1 MAKKNIK
8 RLLFMEDLYDF
19 YSNKYKRSTHFSAEK
34 SGHQI
39 FVQVPA
45 EFEVDKNADYKD
57 ESLLFCKVKLMH
69 SGENRNHSSV
79 TDEALKKAS
88 KTLAYKPILA
98 NFMEYEDEETG
109 ETLKDFT
116 SHDMELNDDGSVNY
130 IEKQV
135 GCFTSDK
142 PFFEVEEETGH
153 NFLYGYC
160 AIPVDYTDAA
170 SIIERKN
177 GTKISVELAVN
188 EMEYSG
194 KNKILE
200 LTDVVI
206 MGATLLGKDP
216 DTKKDIGEGM
226 LNARLDIADFN
237 AKNNSLFSDYDSTL
251 IDLQERLEKLESA
264 CFNNKNDISGKEE
277 TIEVEKEKFEEEVT
291 ETVEVTETEETTE
304 EEVTVTEN
312 ESEETVDE
320 TSEDETV
327 DEENSEETT
336 DESDEETEDE
346 ESTVKEDNACGG
358 GSGSAKKKKKNSEEP
373 VEDMVR
379 TFTVSHEDI
388 RYALYNLLDTVS
400 MDDNDWYC
408 ITSVFDDY
416 FVYESWN
423 GGKIFGQ
430 KYTKE
435 NDNVAFDGDRYELFR
450 EYITADEKAQLDDM
464 RSNYSSVVEELNTY
478 KSAEVFADKMTVFD
492 DEAYSEYLDTDE
504 FKALMSEDSVN
515 KYSKEELSEKADAT
529 LGKLVKKNKTFSF
542 AGETPQKKH
551 VSRVAF
557 NAEKETEDTY
567 KPYGDLFD

>member
-277 TIEVEKEKFEEEVT
+277 TIEVENEKFEEEVT

-304 EEVTVTEN
+304 EEVTVTEK

-320 TSEDETV
+320 TSEETTENA
-327 DEENSEETT
+327 EEDPVKNTQDETT
-336 DESDEETEDE
+336 DTGVTENEFVNPEKYSVTMSDG
-346 ESTVKEDNACGG
+346 SVKEFSLSLDEITM
-358 GSGSAKKKKKNSEEP
+358 S
-373 VEDMVR
+373 
-379 TFTVSHEDI
+379 
-388 RYALYNLLDTVS
+388 LYNLVNQ
-400 MDDNDWYC
+400 MYGEADNAYYGV
-408 ITSVFDDY
+408 T
-416 FVYESWN
+416 VYEDNTLIMSDYWN
-423 GGKIFGQ
+423 G
-430 KYTKE
+430 KYYRQSF
-435 NDNVAFDGDRYELFR
+435 NRDGDNFSLVGDRVAVHSVWV
-450 EYITADEKAQLDDM
+450 TDEEDASLNEM
-464 RSNYSSVVEELNTY
+464 RSNYSSVVDELNTY

>member
-1 MAKKNIK
+1 MAKKNTK

-45 EFEVDKNADYKD
+45 EFEVDKNADYKN

-88 KTLAYKPILA
+88 KTLAYKPVLA

-130 IEKQV
+130 VEKQV

-194 KNKILE
+194 KNKVLE

-320 TSEDETV
+320 TSEETTENA
-327 DEENSEETT
+327 EEDPVENTQDETT
-336 DESDEETEDE
+336 DTGVTENESVNPEKYSVTMSDG
-346 ESTVKEDNACGG
+346 SVKEFSLSLDEITM
-358 GSGSAKKKKKNSEEP
+358 S
-373 VEDMVR
+373 
-379 TFTVSHEDI
+379 
-388 RYALYNLLDTVS
+388 LYNLVNQ
-400 MDDNDWYC
+400 MYGEADNAYYGV
-408 ITSVFDDY
+408 T
-416 FVYESWN
+416 VYEDNTLIMSDYWN
-423 GGKIFGQ
+423 G
-430 KYTKE
+430 KYYRQSF
-435 NDNVAFDGDRYELFR
+435 NRDGDNFSLVGDRVAVHSVWV
-450 EYITADEKAQLDDM
+450 TDEEDASLNEM

>member
-1 MAKKNIK
+1 MAKKNTK

-19 YSNKYKRSTHFSAEK
+19 YSNRYKRSTHFSAEK

-88 KTLAYKPILA
+88 KTLAYKPVLA
-98 NFMEYEDEETG
+98 NFMEYEDEATG

-312 ESEETVDE
+312 ESEETVNE
-320 TSEDETV
+320 T
-327 DEENSEETT
+327 SEETT
-336 DESDEETEDE
+336 ENAEEDPVENTQDETTDTGVTENEPVNPEKYSVTMSDG
-346 ESTVKEDNACGG
+346 SVKEFSLSLDEITM
-358 GSGSAKKKKKNSEEP
+358 S
-373 VEDMVR
+373 
-379 TFTVSHEDI
+379 
-388 RYALYNLLDTVS
+388 LYNLVNQMYGET
-400 MDDNDWYC
+400 DNAYYGV
-408 ITSVFDDY
+408 T
-416 FVYESWN
+416 VYEDNTLIMSDYWN
-423 GGKIFGQ
+423 G
-430 KYTKE
+430 KYYRQSF
-435 NDNVAFDGDRYELFR
+435 NRDGDNFSLVGDRVAVHSVWV
-450 EYITADEKAQLDDM
+450 TDEEDASLNEM

-478 KSAEVFADKMTVFD
+478 KSAEVFADKMTVFN

-557 NAEKETEDTY
+557 NTEKETEDTY

>member
-1 MAKKNIK
+1 MAKKNTK

-45 EFEVDKNADYKD
+45 EFEVDKSADYKD

-88 KTLAYKPILA
+88 KTLAYKPVLA

-194 KNKILE
+194 KNKVLE

-304 EEVTVTEN
+304 EEVAVTEN

-320 TSEDETV
+320 TSEETTENA
-327 DEENSEETT
+327 EEESVENTQDETT
-336 DESDEETEDE
+336 DTDVTENESVNPEKYSVTMSDG
-346 ESTVKEDNACGG
+346 SVKEFSLSLDEI
-358 GSGSAKKKKKNSEEP
+358 S
-373 VEDMVR
+373 M
-379 TFTVSHEDI
+379 
-388 RYALYNLLDTVS
+388 ALYNLVNQ
-400 MDDNDWYC
+400 MYGEADNAYYGV
-408 ITSVFDDY
+408 I
-416 FVYESWN
+416 VYEDNTLIMSDYWN
-423 GGKIFGQ
+423 G
-430 KYTKE
+430 KYYRQS
-435 NDNVAFDGDRYELFR
+435 FSRDGDNFSLVGDRVAVHSVWV
-450 EYITADEKAQLDDM
+450 TDEEDASLNDI

-529 LGKLVKKNKTFSF
+529 LGKIVKKNKTFSF
-542 AGETPQKKH
+542 AGETSQKKH
-551 VSRVAF
+551 VNRVAF

>member
-1 MAKKNIK
+1 MSNHNK
-8 RLLFMEDLYDF
+8 RLLFLEDLYDF
-19 YSNKYKRSTHFSAEK
+19 YSNRYKRSTHFSAEK

-88 KTLAYKPILA
+88 KTLAYKPVLA

-194 KNKILE
+194 KNKVLE

-320 TSEDETV
+320 TSEETTENAEENPVENTQDET
-327 DEENSEETT
+327 ETT
-336 DESDEETEDE
+336 DTNATENESVNPEKYSVTMSDG
-346 ESTVKEDNACGG
+346 SVKEFSLSLDEITM
-358 GSGSAKKKKKNSEEP
+358 S
-373 VEDMVR
+373 
-379 TFTVSHEDI
+379 
-388 RYALYNLLDTVS
+388 LYNLVNQ
-400 MDDNDWYC
+400 MYGEADNAYYGV
-408 ITSVFDDY
+408 T
-416 FVYESWN
+416 VYEDNTLIMSDYWN
-423 GGKIFGQ
+423 G
-430 KYTKE
+430 KYYRQSF
-435 NDNVAFDGDRYELFR
+435 NRDGDNFSLVGDRVAVHSVWV
-450 EYITADEKAQLDDM
+450 TDEEDASLNDM

-478 KSAEVFADKMTVFD
+478 KSAEVFADKMTVFN

>member
-1 MAKKNIK
+1 MAKKNTK

-88 KTLAYKPILA
+88 KTLAYKPVLA

-130 IEKQV
+130 VEKQV

-194 KNKILE
+194 KNKVLE

-320 TSEDETV
+320 TSEETTENAEEDPVENTQDET
-327 DEENSEETT
+327 ETT
-336 DESDEETEDE
+336 DTNATDNESVNPEKYSVTMSDG
-346 ESTVKEDNACGG
+346 SVKEFSLSLDEITM
-358 GSGSAKKKKKNSEEP
+358 S
-373 VEDMVR
+373 
-379 TFTVSHEDI
+379 
-388 RYALYNLLDTVS
+388 LYNLVNQ
-400 MDDNDWYC
+400 MYGEADNAYYGV
-408 ITSVFDDY
+408 T
-416 FVYESWN
+416 VYEDNTLIMSDYWN
-423 GGKIFGQ
+423 G
-430 KYTKE
+430 KYYRQSF
-435 NDNVAFDGDRYELFR
+435 NRDGDNFSLVGDRVAVHSVWV
-450 EYITADEKAQLDDM
+450 TDEEDASLNEM

>member
-1 MAKKNIK
+1 MAKKNTK

-88 KTLAYKPILA
+88 KTLAYKPVLA

-160 AIPVDYTDAA
+160 AIPIDYTDAA

-194 KNKILE
+194 KNKVLE

-251 IDLQERLEKLESA
+251 IDLQERLEKLEST
-264 CFNNKNDISGKEE
+264 CFNNKNDIRGKEE
-277 TIEVEKEKFEEEVT
+277 TIEVEKENFEEEVT

-304 EEVTVTEN
+304 EEVTAIEN
-312 ESEETVDE
+312 EFEETVDE
-320 TSEDETV
+320 TSEEATENA
-327 DEENSEETT
+327 EEDPVENTQDETT
-336 DESDEETEDE
+336 DTGVTENESVNPEKYSVTMSDG
-346 ESTVKEDNACGG
+346 SVKEFSLSLDEITM
-358 GSGSAKKKKKNSEEP
+358 S
-373 VEDMVR
+373 
-379 TFTVSHEDI
+379 
-388 RYALYNLLDTVS
+388 LYNLVNQ
-400 MDDNDWYC
+400 MYGEADNAYYGV
-408 ITSVFDDY
+408 T
-416 FVYESWN
+416 VYEDNTLIMSDYWN
-423 GGKIFGQ
+423 G
-430 KYTKE
+430 KYYRQSF
-435 NDNVAFDGDRYELFR
+435 NRDGDNFSLVGDRVAVHSVWV
-450 EYITADEKAQLDDM
+450 TDEEDASLNEM

>member
-1 MAKKNIK
+1 MAKKNTK

-88 KTLAYKPILA
+88 KTLAYKPVLA

-160 AIPVDYTDAA
+160 AIPIDYTDAA

-177 GTKISVELAVN
+177 GTKISVELAIN

-320 TSEDETV
+320 TSEETTENA
-327 DEENSEETT
+327 EEDPVENTQDETT
-336 DESDEETEDE
+336 DTGVTENESVNPEKYSVTMSDG
-346 ESTVKEDNACGG
+346 SVKEFSLSLDEITM
-358 GSGSAKKKKKNSEEP
+358 S
-373 VEDMVR
+373 
-379 TFTVSHEDI
+379 
-388 RYALYNLLDTVS
+388 LYNLVNQ
-400 MDDNDWYC
+400 MYGEADNAYYGV
-408 ITSVFDDY
+408 T
-416 FVYESWN
+416 VYEDNTLIMSDYWN
-423 GGKIFGQ
+423 G
-430 KYTKE
+430 KYYRQSF
-435 NDNVAFDGDRYELFR
+435 NRDGDNFSLVGDRVSVHSVWV
-450 EYITADEKAQLDDM
+450 TDEEDASLNEM

-515 KYSKEELSEKADAT
+515 KYFKEELSEKADAT

>member
-1 MAKKNIK
+1 MAKKNTK

-88 KTLAYKPILA
+88 KTLAYKPVLA

-277 TIEVEKEKFEEEVT
+277 TIEVEKGKFEEEVT

-320 TSEDETV
+320 TSEETTENA
-327 DEENSEETT
+327 EEDPVENTHDETT
-336 DESDEETEDE
+336 DIGVTENESVNPEKYSVTMSDG
-346 ESTVKEDNACGG
+346 SVKEFSLSLDEITM
-358 GSGSAKKKKKNSEEP
+358 S
-373 VEDMVR
+373 
-379 TFTVSHEDI
+379 
-388 RYALYNLLDTVS
+388 LYNLVNQ
-400 MDDNDWYC
+400 MYGEADNAYYGV
-408 ITSVFDDY
+408 T
-416 FVYESWN
+416 VYEDNTLIMSDYWN
-423 GGKIFGQ
+423 G
-430 KYTKE
+430 KYYRQSF
-435 NDNVAFDGDRYELFR
+435 NRDGDNFSLVGDRVAVHSVWV
-450 EYITADEKAQLDDM
+450 TDEEDASLNDM

-529 LGKLVKKNKTFSF
+529 LGKLVKKNKAFSF

>member
-1 MAKKNIK
+1 MAKKNTK

-88 KTLAYKPILA
+88 KTLAYKPVLA

-304 EEVTVTEN
+304 EEVAVTEN
-312 ESEETVDE
+312 ESDETVDE
-320 TSEDETV
+320 TSEETTENA
-327 DEENSEETT
+327 EEDPVENTQDETT
-336 DESDEETEDE
+336 DTSVTENESVNPEKYSVTMSDG
-346 ESTVKEDNACGG
+346 SVKEFSLSLDEITM
-358 GSGSAKKKKKNSEEP
+358 S
-373 VEDMVR
+373 
-379 TFTVSHEDI
+379 
-388 RYALYNLLDTVS
+388 LYNLVNQ
-400 MDDNDWYC
+400 MYGEADNAYYGV
-408 ITSVFDDY
+408 T
-416 FVYESWN
+416 VYEDNTLIMSDYWN
-423 GGKIFGQ
+423 G
-430 KYTKE
+430 KYYRQSF
-435 NDNVAFDGDRYELFR
+435 NRDGDNFSLVGDRVAVHSVWV
-450 EYITADEKAQLDDM
+450 TDEEDASLNEM

>member
-1 MAKKNIK
+1 MAKKNTK

-88 KTLAYKPILA
+88 KTLAYKPVLA
-98 NFMEYEDEETG
+98 NFMEYEDETTG

-320 TSEDETV
+320 TSEETTENA
-327 DEENSEETT
+327 EEDPVENTQDETT
-336 DESDEETEDE
+336 DTGVTENESVNPEKYSVTMSDG
-346 ESTVKEDNACGG
+346 SVKEFSLSLDEITM
-358 GSGSAKKKKKNSEEP
+358 S
-373 VEDMVR
+373 
-379 TFTVSHEDI
+379 
-388 RYALYNLLDTVS
+388 LYNLVNQ
-400 MDDNDWYC
+400 MYGEADNAYYGV
-408 ITSVFDDY
+408 T
-416 FVYESWN
+416 VYEDNTLIMSDYWN
-423 GGKIFGQ
+423 G
-430 KYTKE
+430 KYYRQSF
-435 NDNVAFDGDRYELFR
+435 NRDGDNFSLVGDRVAVHSVWV
-450 EYITADEKAQLDDM
+450 TDEEDASLNEM

-492 DEAYSEYLDTDE
+492 DKAYSEYLDTDE

>member
-277 TIEVEKEKFEEEVT
+277 TIEVENEKFEEEVT

-304 EEVTVTEN
+304 EEVTVTEK

-320 TSEDETV
+320 TSEETTENA
-327 DEENSEETT
+327 EEDPVENTQDETT
-336 DESDEETEDE
+336 DTGVTENEFVNPEKYSVTMSDG
-346 ESTVKEDNACGG
+346 SVKEFSLSLDEITM
-358 GSGSAKKKKKNSEEP
+358 S
-373 VEDMVR
+373 
-379 TFTVSHEDI
+379 
-388 RYALYNLLDTVS
+388 LYNLVNQ
-400 MDDNDWYC
+400 MYGEADNAYYGV
-408 ITSVFDDY
+408 T
-416 FVYESWN
+416 VYEDNTLIMSDYWN
-423 GGKIFGQ
+423 G
-430 KYTKE
+430 KYYRQSF
-435 NDNVAFDGDRYELFR
+435 NRDGDNFSLVGDRVAVHSVWV
-450 EYITADEKAQLDDM
+450 TDEEDASLNEM
-464 RSNYSSVVEELNTY
+464 RSNYSSVVDELNTY

>member
-1 MAKKNIK
+1 MAKKNTK

-88 KTLAYKPILA
+88 KTLAYKPVLA

-109 ETLKDFT
+109 ATLKDFT

-251 IDLQERLEKLESA
+251 IDLQERLEKLGSA

-291 ETVEVTETEETTE
+291 EAVEVTETEETTE
-304 EEVTVTEN
+304 EEVAVTEN

-320 TSEDETV
+320 TSEETTENA
-327 DEENSEETT
+327 EEDPVENTQDETT
-336 DESDEETEDE
+336 DTSVTENKSVNPEKYSVTMSDG
-346 ESTVKEDNACGG
+346 SVKEFSLSLDEITM
-358 GSGSAKKKKKNSEEP
+358 S
-373 VEDMVR
+373 
-379 TFTVSHEDI
+379 
-388 RYALYNLLDTVS
+388 LYNLVNQIYGEA
-400 MDDNDWYC
+400 DNAYYGV
-408 ITSVFDDY
+408 T
-416 FVYESWN
+416 VYEDNTLIMSDYWN
-423 GGKIFGQ
+423 G
-430 KYTKE
+430 KYYRQSF
-435 NDNVAFDGDRYELFR
+435 NRDGDNFSLVGDRVAVHSVWV
-450 EYITADEKAQLDDM
+450 TDEEDASLNEM

>member
-1 MAKKNIK
+1 MAKKNTK

-39 FVQVPA
+39 FVQVPT
-45 EFEVDKNADYKD
+45 EFEVDKNSGYKD
-57 ESLLFCKVKLMH
+57 DSLLFCKVKLMH

-88 KTLAYKPILA
+88 KTLAYKPVLA

-116 SHDMELNDDGSVNY
+116 SHDMEITEDGVNY

-188 EMEYSG
+188 EMSYNSKERV
-194 KNKILE
+194 LE

-264 CFNNKNDISGKEE
+264 CFNNKNNDKGKEE
-277 TIEVEKEKFEEEVT
+277 TIEVDNEKFEEEVT
-291 ETVEVTETEETTE
+291 KTVEVTETEETTE

-320 TSEDETV
+320 TSEETTENTEEDPVENTQDETTDTGV
-327 DEENSEETT
+327 TENEYVNPEKYSVTMSDGSVKEFSLSLDEITMSLYNLVNQMYGEADNAYYGVTVYEDNTLIMSDYWNGKYYRQSFNRDGDNFSLVGDRVAVHSVWVTDEENASLN
-336 DESDEETEDE
+336 
-346 ESTVKEDNACGG
+346 K
-358 GSGSAKKKKKNSEEP
+358 
-373 VEDMVR
+373 
-379 TFTVSHEDI
+379 
-388 RYALYNLLDTVS
+388 
-400 MDDNDWYC
+400 
-408 ITSVFDDY
+408 
-416 FVYESWN
+416 
-423 GGKIFGQ
+423 
-430 KYTKE
+430 
-435 NDNVAFDGDRYELFR
+435 
-450 EYITADEKAQLDDM
+450 M

>member
-1 MAKKNIK
+1 MAKKNTK

-19 YSNKYKRSTHFSAEK
+19 YSNRYKRSTHFSAEK

-88 KTLAYKPILA
+88 KTLAYKPVLA
-98 NFMEYEDEETG
+98 NFMEYEDEATG

-312 ESEETVDE
+312 ESEGTVDE
-320 TSEDETV
+320 TSEETTENA
-327 DEENSEETT
+327 EEDPVENTQDETT
-336 DESDEETEDE
+336 DTGVTENESVNPEKYSVTMSDG
-346 ESTVKEDNACGG
+346 SVKEFSLSLDEITM
-358 GSGSAKKKKKNSEEP
+358 S
-373 VEDMVR
+373 
-379 TFTVSHEDI
+379 
-388 RYALYNLLDTVS
+388 LYNLVNQ
-400 MDDNDWYC
+400 MYGEADNAYYGV
-408 ITSVFDDY
+408 T
-416 FVYESWN
+416 VYEDNTLIMSDYWN
-423 GGKIFGQ
+423 G
-430 KYTKE
+430 KYYRQSF
-435 NDNVAFDGDRYELFR
+435 NRDGDNFSLVGDRVAVHSVWV
-450 EYITADEKAQLDDM
+450 TDEEDASLNEM

>member
-1 MAKKNIK
+1 MAKKNTK

-88 KTLAYKPILA
+88 KTLAYKPVLA

-226 LNARLDIADFN
+226 LNARLDITDFN

-320 TSEDETV
+320 TSEETTENA
-327 DEENSEETT
+327 EEAPVENTQDETT
-336 DESDEETEDE
+336 DTGVTENESVNPEKYSVTMSDG
-346 ESTVKEDNACGG
+346 SVKEFSLSLDEITM
-358 GSGSAKKKKKNSEEP
+358 S
-373 VEDMVR
+373 
-379 TFTVSHEDI
+379 
-388 RYALYNLLDTVS
+388 LYNLVNQ
-400 MDDNDWYC
+400 MYGEADNAYYGV
-408 ITSVFDDY
+408 T
-416 FVYESWN
+416 VYEDNTLIMSDYWN
-423 GGKIFGQ
+423 G
-430 KYTKE
+430 KYYRQSF
-435 NDNVAFDGDRYELFR
+435 NRDGDNFSLVGDRVAVHSVWV
-450 EYITADEKAQLDDM
+450 TDEEDASLNDM

>member
-1 MAKKNIK
+1 MAKKNTK

-19 YSNKYKRSTHFSAEK
+19 YSNRYKRSTHFSAEK

-79 TDEALKKAS
+79 TDDALKKAS
-88 KTLAYKPILA
+88 KTLAYKPVLA
-98 NFMEYEDEETG
+98 NFMEYEDEATG

-320 TSEDETV
+320 TSE
-327 DEENSEETT
+327 ETT
-336 DESDEETEDE
+336 ENAEEDPVENTQDGTTDTGVTENESVNPEKYSVTMSDG
-346 ESTVKEDNACGG
+346 SVKEFSLSLDEITM
-358 GSGSAKKKKKNSEEP
+358 S
-373 VEDMVR
+373 
-379 TFTVSHEDI
+379 
-388 RYALYNLLDTVS
+388 LYNLVNQ
-400 MDDNDWYC
+400 MYGEADNAYYGV
-408 ITSVFDDY
+408 T
-416 FVYESWN
+416 VYEDNTLIMSDYWN
-423 GGKIFGQ
+423 G
-430 KYTKE
+430 KYYRQSF
-435 NDNVAFDGDRYELFR
+435 NRDGDNFSLVGDRVAVHSVWV
-450 EYITADEKAQLDDM
+450 TDEEDASLNEM

-542 AGETPQKKH
+542 AGETSQKKH
-551 VSRVAF
+551 VGRVAF

>member
-1 MAKKNIK
+1 MPNHNK
-8 RLLFMEDLYDF
+8 RLLFLEDLYDF
-19 YSNKYKRSTHFSAEK
+19 YSNRYKRSTHFSAEK

-88 KTLAYKPILA
+88 KTLAYKPVLA
-98 NFMEYEDEETG
+98 NFMEYEDETTG

-320 TSEDETV
+320 TSEETTENA
-327 DEENSEETT
+327 EEDPVENTQDETT
-336 DESDEETEDE
+336 DTGVTENESVNPEKYSVTMSDG
-346 ESTVKEDNACGG
+346 SVKEFSLSLDEITM
-358 GSGSAKKKKKNSEEP
+358 S
-373 VEDMVR
+373 
-379 TFTVSHEDI
+379 
-388 RYALYNLLDTVS
+388 LYNLVNQ
-400 MDDNDWYC
+400 MYGEADNAYYGV
-408 ITSVFDDY
+408 T
-416 FVYESWN
+416 VYEDNTLIMSDYWN
-423 GGKIFGQ
+423 G
-430 KYTKE
+430 KYYRQSF
-435 NDNVAFDGDRYELFR
+435 NRDGDNFSLVGDRVAVHSVWV
-450 EYITADEKAQLDDM
+450 TDEEDASLNEM

-492 DEAYSEYLDTDE
+492 DKAYSEYLDTDE

>member
-1 MAKKNIK
+1 MAKKNTK

-88 KTLAYKPILA
+88 KTLAYKPVLA

-264 CFNNKNDISGKEE
+264 CFNNKNDISRKEE

-320 TSEDETV
+320 TSEETTENA
-327 DEENSEETT
+327 EEDPVENTQDETT
-336 DESDEETEDE
+336 DTGVTENESINPEKYSVTMSDG
-346 ESTVKEDNACGG
+346 SVKEFSLSLDEITM
-358 GSGSAKKKKKNSEEP
+358 S
-373 VEDMVR
+373 
-379 TFTVSHEDI
+379 
-388 RYALYNLLDTVS
+388 LYNLVNQ
-400 MDDNDWYC
+400 MYGEADNAYYGV
-408 ITSVFDDY
+408 T
-416 FVYESWN
+416 VYEDNTLIMSDYWN
-423 GGKIFGQ
+423 G
-430 KYTKE
+430 KYYRQSF
-435 NDNVAFDGDRYELFR
+435 NRDGDNFSLVGDRVAVHSVWV
-450 EYITADEKAQLDDM
+450 TDEEDASLNDM

>member
-1 MAKKNIK
+1 MAKKNTK

-19 YSNKYKRSTHFSAEK
+19 YSNRYKRSTHFSAEK

-88 KTLAYKPILA
+88 KTMAYKPVLA

-142 PFFEVEEETGH
+142 PFFEVEKETGH

-251 IDLQERLEKLESA
+251 IDLQERLEKLESV

-312 ESEETVDE
+312 ESEKTVDK
-320 TSEDETV
+320 T
-327 DEENSEETT
+327 SEETT
-336 DESDEETEDE
+336 ENAEEDLVENTQDETTDTGVTENESVNPEKYSVTMSDG
-346 ESTVKEDNACGG
+346 SVKEFSLSLDEITM
-358 GSGSAKKKKKNSEEP
+358 S
-373 VEDMVR
+373 
-379 TFTVSHEDI
+379 
-388 RYALYNLLDTVS
+388 LYNLVNQ
-400 MDDNDWYC
+400 MYGEADNAYYGV
-408 ITSVFDDY
+408 T
-416 FVYESWN
+416 VYEDNTLIMSDYWN
-423 GGKIFGQ
+423 G
-430 KYTKE
+430 KYYRQSF
-435 NDNVAFDGDRYELFR
+435 NRDGDNFSLVGDRVAVHSVWV
-450 EYITADEKAQLDDM
+450 TDEEDASLNDM

>member
-1 MAKKNIK
+1 MAKKNTK

-88 KTLAYKPILA
+88 KTLAYKPVLA

-277 TIEVEKEKFEEEVT
+277 TIEVEKGKFEEEVT

-304 EEVTVTEN
+304 EEVTVTDN

-320 TSEDETV
+320 TSEDTIENA
-327 DEENSEETT
+327 EEDPVENTHDETT
-336 DESDEETEDE
+336 DIGVTENESVNPEKYSVTMSDG
-346 ESTVKEDNACGG
+346 SVKEFSLSLDEITM
-358 GSGSAKKKKKNSEEP
+358 S
-373 VEDMVR
+373 
-379 TFTVSHEDI
+379 
-388 RYALYNLLDTVS
+388 LYNLVNQ
-400 MDDNDWYC
+400 MYGEADNAYYGV
-408 ITSVFDDY
+408 T
-416 FVYESWN
+416 VYEDNTLIMSDYWN
-423 GGKIFGQ
+423 G
-430 KYTKE
+430 KYYRQSF
-435 NDNVAFDGDRYELFR
+435 NRDGDNFSLVGDRVAVHSVWV
-450 EYITADEKAQLDDM
+450 TDEEDASLNDM

-478 KSAEVFADKMTVFD
+478 KFAEVFADKMTVFD

>member
-1 MAKKNIK
+1 MAKKNTK

-88 KTLAYKPILA
+88 KTLAYKPVLA

-142 PFFEVEEETGH
+142 PFFDVEEETGH

-188 EMEYSG
+188 EMSYNSKEHV
-194 KNKILE
+194 LE

-320 TSEDETV
+320 TSEETTENAEENPVENTQDET
-327 DEENSEETT
+327 ETT
-336 DESDEETEDE
+336 DTNATENESVNPEKYSVTMSDG
-346 ESTVKEDNACGG
+346 SVKEFSLSLDEITM
-358 GSGSAKKKKKNSEEP
+358 S
-373 VEDMVR
+373 
-379 TFTVSHEDI
+379 
-388 RYALYNLLDTVS
+388 LYNLVNQ
-400 MDDNDWYC
+400 MYGEADNAYYGV
-408 ITSVFDDY
+408 T
-416 FVYESWN
+416 VYEDNTLIMSDYWN
-423 GGKIFGQ
+423 G
-430 KYTKE
+430 KYYRQSF
-435 NDNVAFDGDRYELFR
+435 NRDGDNFSLVGDRVAVHSVWV
-450 EYITADEKAQLDDM
+450 TDEEDASLNDM

>member
-277 TIEVEKEKFEEEVT
+277 TIEVENEKFEEEVT

-304 EEVTVTEN
+304 EEVTVTEK

-320 TSEDETV
+320 TSEETTENA
-327 DEENSEETT
+327 EEDPVENTQDETT
-336 DESDEETEDE
+336 DTGVTENEFVNPEKYSVTMSDG
-346 ESTVKEDNACGG
+346 SVKEFSLSLDEITM
-358 GSGSAKKKKKNSEEP
+358 S
-373 VEDMVR
+373 
-379 TFTVSHEDI
+379 
-388 RYALYNLLDTVS
+388 LYNLVNQ
-400 MDDNDWYC
+400 MYGEADNAYYGV
-408 ITSVFDDY
+408 T
-416 FVYESWN
+416 VYEDNTLIMSDYWN
-423 GGKIFGQ
+423 G
-430 KYTKE
+430 KYYRQSF
-435 NDNVAFDGDRYELFR
+435 NRDGDNFSLVGDRVAVHSVWV
-450 EYITADEKAQLDDM
+450 TDEEDASLNEM
-464 RSNYSSVVEELNTY
+464 RSNYSSVVDELNTY

-551 VSRVAF
+551 VSRVSF

>member
-1 MAKKNIK
+1 MAKKNTK

-88 KTLAYKPILA
+88 KTLAYKPVLA

-264 CFNNKNDISGKEE
+264 CFNNKNDISRKEE

-320 TSEDETV
+320 TSEETTENA
-327 DEENSEETT
+327 EEDPVENTQDETT
-336 DESDEETEDE
+336 DTGVTENESINPEKYSVTMSDGSVKKFSLSLDEITM
-346 ESTVKEDNACGG
+346 S
-358 GSGSAKKKKKNSEEP
+358 
-373 VEDMVR
+373 
-379 TFTVSHEDI
+379 
-388 RYALYNLLDTVS
+388 LYNLVNQ
-400 MDDNDWYC
+400 MYGEADNAYYGV
-408 ITSVFDDY
+408 T
-416 FVYESWN
+416 VYEDNTLIMSDYWN
-423 GGKIFGQ
+423 G
-430 KYTKE
+430 KYYRQSF
-435 NDNVAFDGDRYELFR
+435 NRDGDNFSLVGDRVAVHSVWV
-450 EYITADEKAQLDDM
+450 TDEEDASLNDM

>member
-1 MAKKNIK
+1 MAKKNTK

-88 KTLAYKPILA
+88 KTLAYKPVLA

-160 AIPVDYTDAA
+160 VIPVDYTDAA

-237 AKNNSLFSDYDSTL
+237 AKNNSLFLDYDSTL

-320 TSEDETV
+320 TSE
-327 DEENSEETT
+327 ETT
-336 DESDEETEDE
+336 ENAEEDLVENTQDESTDTGVTEN
-346 ESTVKEDNACGG
+346 ESVNPEKYSVTMSDGSVKEFSLSLDEITM
-358 GSGSAKKKKKNSEEP
+358 S
-373 VEDMVR
+373 
-379 TFTVSHEDI
+379 
-388 RYALYNLLDTVS
+388 LYNLVNQ
-400 MDDNDWYC
+400 MYGEADNAYYGV
-408 ITSVFDDY
+408 T
-416 FVYESWN
+416 VYEDNTLIMSDYWN
-423 GGKIFGQ
+423 G
-430 KYTKE
+430 KYYRQSF
-435 NDNVAFDGDRYELFR
+435 NRDGDNFSLVGDRVAVHSVWV
-450 EYITADEKAQLDDM
+450 TDEEDASLNEM

>member
-1 MAKKNIK
+1 MPNHNK
-8 RLLFMEDLYDF
+8 RLLFLEDLYDF
-19 YSNKYKRSTHFSAEK
+19 YSNRYKRSTHFSAEK

-88 KTLAYKPILA
+88 KTLAYKPVLA
-98 NFMEYEDEETG
+98 NFMEYEDETTG

-320 TSEDETV
+320 TSEETTENA
-327 DEENSEETT
+327 EEDPVENTQDETT
-336 DESDEETEDE
+336 DTGVTENESVNPEKYSVTMSDG
-346 ESTVKEDNACGG
+346 SVKEFSLSLDEITM
-358 GSGSAKKKKKNSEEP
+358 S
-373 VEDMVR
+373 
-379 TFTVSHEDI
+379 
-388 RYALYNLLDTVS
+388 LYNLVNQ
-400 MDDNDWYC
+400 MYGEADNAYYGV
-408 ITSVFDDY
+408 T
-416 FVYESWN
+416 VYEDNTLIMSDYWN
-423 GGKIFGQ
+423 G
-430 KYTKE
+430 KYYRQSF
-435 NDNVAFDGDRYELFR
+435 NRDGDNFSLVGDRVAVHSVWV
-450 EYITADEKAQLDDM
+450 TDEEDASLNEM
-464 RSNYSSVVEELNTY
+464 RSNYSSVIEELNTY

>member
-1 MAKKNIK
+1 MPNHNK
-8 RLLFMEDLYDF
+8 RLLFLEDLYDF
-19 YSNKYKRSTHFSAEK
+19 YSNRYKRSTHFSAEK

-88 KTLAYKPILA
+88 KTLAYKPVLA
-98 NFMEYEDEETG
+98 NFMEYEDETTG

-320 TSEDETV
+320 TSEETTENA
-327 DEENSEETT
+327 EEDPVENTQDETT
-336 DESDEETEDE
+336 DTGVTENESVNPEKYSVTMSDG
-346 ESTVKEDNACGG
+346 SVKEFSLSLDEITM
-358 GSGSAKKKKKNSEEP
+358 S
-373 VEDMVR
+373 
-379 TFTVSHEDI
+379 
-388 RYALYNLLDTVS
+388 LYNLVNQ
-400 MDDNDWYC
+400 MYGEADNAYYGV
-408 ITSVFDDY
+408 T
-416 FVYESWN
+416 VYEDNTLIMSDYWN
-423 GGKIFGQ
+423 G
-430 KYTKE
+430 KYYRQSF
-435 NDNVAFDGDRYELFR
+435 NRDGDNFSLVGDRVAVHSVWV
-450 EYITADEKAQLDDM
+450 TDEEDASLNEM
-464 RSNYSSVVEELNTY
+464 RFNYSSVVEELNTY

>member
-1 MAKKNIK
+1 MSNHNK
-8 RLLFMEDLYDF
+8 RLLFLEDLYDF
-19 YSNKYKRSTHFSAEK
+19 YSNRYKRSTHFSAEK

-88 KTLAYKPILA
+88 KTLAYKPVLA
-98 NFMEYEDEETG
+98 NFMEYEDEATG

-251 IDLQERLEKLESA
+251 IDLQERLEKLEST
-264 CFNNKNDISGKEE
+264 CFNNKNDIRGKEE

-304 EEVTVTEN
+304 EEVTATEN

-320 TSEDETV
+320 TSEEATENVEEDTVENTQNET
-327 DEENSEETT
+327 ETT
-336 DESDEETEDE
+336 DTNATENESVNPEKYSVTMSDG
-346 ESTVKEDNACGG
+346 SVKEFSLSLDEITM
-358 GSGSAKKKKKNSEEP
+358 S
-373 VEDMVR
+373 
-379 TFTVSHEDI
+379 
-388 RYALYNLLDTVS
+388 LYNLVNQ
-400 MDDNDWYC
+400 MYGEADNAYYGV
-408 ITSVFDDY
+408 T
-416 FVYESWN
+416 VYEDNTLIMSDYWN
-423 GGKIFGQ
+423 G
-430 KYTKE
+430 KYYRQSF
-435 NDNVAFDGDRYELFR
+435 NRDGDNFSLVGDRVAVHSVWV
-450 EYITADEKAQLDDM
+450 TDEEDVSLNEM

-542 AGETPQKKH
+542 AGEIPQKKH

>member
-1 MAKKNIK
+1 MAKKNTK

-88 KTLAYKPILA
+88 KTLAYKPVLA

-194 KNKILE
+194 KNKVLE

-312 ESEETVDE
+312 KSEETVDE
-320 TSEDETV
+320 TSEGTTENA
-327 DEENSEETT
+327 EEDPVENTQDETT
-336 DESDEETEDE
+336 DTDVTENESVNPEKYSVTMSDG
-346 ESTVKEDNACGG
+346 SVKEFSLSLDEITM
-358 GSGSAKKKKKNSEEP
+358 S
-373 VEDMVR
+373 
-379 TFTVSHEDI
+379 
-388 RYALYNLLDTVS
+388 LYNLVNQ
-400 MDDNDWYC
+400 MYGEADNAYYNV
-408 ITSVFDDY
+408 T
-416 FVYESWN
+416 VYEDNTLIMSDYWN
-423 GGKIFGQ
+423 G
-430 KYTKE
+430 KYYRQS
-435 NDNVAFDGDRYELFR
+435 FSRDGDDFSLVGDRVAVHSVWV
-450 EYITADEKAQLDDM
+450 TDEEDASLNEM
-464 RSNYSSVVEELNTY
+464 RSNYSSVVSELNSY
-478 KSAEVFADKMTVFD
+478 KEKEL
-492 DEAYSEYLDTDE
+492 DEKKENL
-504 FKALMSEDSVN
+504 FNSEDYN
-515 KYSKEELSEKADAT
+515 GIKNTEDFAELKKHSKEYSLDELSEKLD
-529 LGKLVKKNKTFSF
+529 KIISKSVKNGTFSF
-542 AGETPQKKH
+542 SNNEHEKKLTHVNFAQKL
-551 VSRVAF
+551 VD
-557 NAEKETEDTY
+557 EKPKKNSFLD
-567 KPYGDLFD
+567 GLLNC

>member
-304 EEVTVTEN
+304 EEVTVTEK

-320 TSEDETV
+320 TSEETTENA
-327 DEENSEETT
+327 EEDPVKNTQDETT
-336 DESDEETEDE
+336 DTGVTENEFVNPEKYSVTMSDG
-346 ESTVKEDNACGG
+346 SVKEFSLSLDEITM
-358 GSGSAKKKKKNSEEP
+358 S
-373 VEDMVR
+373 
-379 TFTVSHEDI
+379 
-388 RYALYNLLDTVS
+388 LYNLVNQ
-400 MDDNDWYC
+400 MYGEADNAYYGV
-408 ITSVFDDY
+408 T
-416 FVYESWN
+416 VYEDNTLIMSDYWN
-423 GGKIFGQ
+423 G
-430 KYTKE
+430 KYYRQSF
-435 NDNVAFDGDRYELFR
+435 NRDGDNFSLVGDRVAVHSVWV
-450 EYITADEKAQLDDM
+450 TDEEDASLNEM
-464 RSNYSSVVEELNTY
+464 RSNYSSVVDELNTY

>member
-1 MAKKNIK
+1 MPNRNK
-8 RLLFMEDLYDF
+8 RLLLLEDLYDF
-19 YSNKYKRSTHFSAEK
+19 YSNRYKRSTHFSAEK

-79 TDEALKKAS
+79 TNEALKKAS

-116 SHDMELNDDGSVNY
+116 AHDMELNDDGSVNY

-160 AIPVDYTDAA
+160 AIPIDYTDAA

-188 EMEYSG
+188 EMSYNSKERV
-194 KNKILE
+194 LE

-291 ETVEVTETEETTE
+291 ETVEVTETEESTE
-304 EEVTVTEN
+304 EEVAVTEN

-320 TSEDETV
+320 TSEETTENA
-327 DEENSEETT
+327 EEESVENTQDETT
-336 DESDEETEDE
+336 DTDVTENESVNPEKYSVTMSDG
-346 ESTVKEDNACGG
+346 SVKEFSLSLDEI
-358 GSGSAKKKKKNSEEP
+358 S
-373 VEDMVR
+373 M
-379 TFTVSHEDI
+379 
-388 RYALYNLLDTVS
+388 ALYNLVNQ
-400 MDDNDWYC
+400 MYGEADNAYYGV
-408 ITSVFDDY
+408 I
-416 FVYESWN
+416 VYEDNTLIMSNYWN
-423 GGKIFGQ
+423 G
-430 KYTKE
+430 KYYRQS
-435 NDNVAFDGDRYELFR
+435 FSRDGDNFSLVGDRVAVHSVWV
-450 EYITADEKAQLDDM
+450 TDEEDASLNDM

-478 KSAEVFADKMTVFD
+478 KSAEIFADKMTVFN

-529 LGKLVKKNKTFSF
+529 LGKIVKKNKTFSF
-542 AGETPQKKH
+542 AGETSQKKH

>member
-1 MAKKNIK
+1 MAKKNTK

-45 EFEVDKNADYKD
+45 EFEVDRNADYKD

-88 KTLAYKPILA
+88 KTLAYKPVLA

-320 TSEDETV
+320 TSEETTENA
-327 DEENSEETT
+327 EEDSVENTQDETT
-336 DESDEETEDE
+336 DTGVTENESVNPEKYSVTMSDG
-346 ESTVKEDNACGG
+346 SVKEFSLSLDEITM
-358 GSGSAKKKKKNSEEP
+358 S
-373 VEDMVR
+373 
-379 TFTVSHEDI
+379 
-388 RYALYNLLDTVS
+388 LYNLVNQ
-400 MDDNDWYC
+400 MYGEADNAYYGV
-408 ITSVFDDY
+408 T
-416 FVYESWN
+416 VYEDNTLIMSDYWN
-423 GGKIFGQ
+423 G
-430 KYTKE
+430 KYYRQSF
-435 NDNVAFDGDRYELFR
+435 NRNGDNFSLVGDRVAVHSVWV
-450 EYITADEKAQLDDM
+450 TDEEDASLNEM

>member
-1 MAKKNIK
+1 MAKKNTK

-19 YSNKYKRSTHFSAEK
+19 YSNRYKRSTHFSAEK

-88 KTLAYKPILA
+88 KTLAYKPVLA

-320 TSEDETV
+320 TSEETTENA
-327 DEENSEETT
+327 EEDPVENTQDETT
-336 DESDEETEDE
+336 DTSVTENESVNPEKYSVTMSDG
-346 ESTVKEDNACGG
+346 SVKEFSLSLDEITM
-358 GSGSAKKKKKNSEEP
+358 S
-373 VEDMVR
+373 
-379 TFTVSHEDI
+379 
-388 RYALYNLLDTVS
+388 LYNLVNQ
-400 MDDNDWYC
+400 MYGEADNAYYGV
-408 ITSVFDDY
+408 T
-416 FVYESWN
+416 VYEYNTLIMSDYWN
-423 GGKIFGQ
+423 G
-430 KYTKE
+430 KYYRQSF
-435 NDNVAFDGDRYELFR
+435 NRDGDNFSLVGDRVAVHSVWV
-450 EYITADEKAQLDDM
+450 TDEEDASLNEM
-464 RSNYSSVVEELNTY
+464 RSNYSSVVSELNSY
-478 KSAEVFADKMTVFD
+478 KEKEL
-492 DEAYSEYLDTDE
+492 DEKKENL
-504 FKALMSEDSVN
+504 FNSEDYN
-515 KYSKEELSEKADAT
+515 GIKNTEDFAELKKHSKEYSLDELSEKLD
-529 LGKLVKKNKTFSF
+529 KIISKSVKNGTFSF
-542 AGETPQKKH
+542 SNNEHEKKLTHVNFAQKL
-551 VSRVAF
+551 VD
-557 NAEKETEDTY
+557 EKPKKNSFLD
-567 KPYGDLFD
+567 GLLNC

>member
-1 MAKKNIK
+1 MAKKNTK

-19 YSNKYKRSTHFSAEK
+19 YSNKYKRSTHFSAER

-88 KTLAYKPILA
+88 KTLAYKPVLA
-98 NFMEYEDEETG
+98 NFMEYKDEETG

-130 IEKQV
+130 VEKQV

-142 PFFEVEEETGH
+142 PFFEVEEETRH

-194 KNKILE
+194 KNKVLE

-277 TIEVEKEKFEEEVT
+277 AIEVEKEKFEEEVT

-320 TSEDETV
+320 TSEEATENA
-327 DEENSEETT
+327 EEESVENTQGETT
-336 DESDEETEDE
+336 DTDVTENESVNPEKYSITMSDG
-346 ESTVKEDNACGG
+346 SVKEFSLSLDEI
-358 GSGSAKKKKKNSEEP
+358 SMS
-373 VEDMVR
+373 
-379 TFTVSHEDI
+379 
-388 RYALYNLLDTVS
+388 LYNLVNQ
-400 MDDNDWYC
+400 MYGEADNAYYGV
-408 ITSVFDDY
+408 T
-416 FVYESWN
+416 VYEDNTLIMSDYWN
-423 GGKIFGQ
+423 G
-430 KYTKE
+430 KYYRQSF
-435 NDNVAFDGDRYELFR
+435 NRDGDNFSLVGDRVAVHSVWV
-450 EYITADEKAQLDDM
+450 TDEEDASLNEM
-464 RSNYSSVVEELNTY
+464 RSNYSSVIEELNTY

-504 FKALMSEDSVN
+504 FKALMSEDSIN

>member
-1 MAKKNIK
+1 MAKKNTK

-39 FVQVPA
+39 FVQIPA

-88 KTLAYKPILA
+88 KTLAYKPVLA

-291 ETVEVTETEETTE
+291 ETVEVTETEEATE

-320 TSEDETV
+320 TSEETTENA
-327 DEENSEETT
+327 EEDPVENTQDETT
-336 DESDEETEDE
+336 DTGVTENESVNPEKYSVTMSDG
-346 ESTVKEDNACGG
+346 SVKEFSLSLDEITM
-358 GSGSAKKKKKNSEEP
+358 S
-373 VEDMVR
+373 
-379 TFTVSHEDI
+379 
-388 RYALYNLLDTVS
+388 LYNLVNQ
-400 MDDNDWYC
+400 MYGEADNAYYGV
-408 ITSVFDDY
+408 T
-416 FVYESWN
+416 VYEDNTLIMSDYWN
-423 GGKIFGQ
+423 G
-430 KYTKE
+430 KYYRQSF
-435 NDNVAFDGDRYELFR
+435 NRDGDNFSLVGDRVAVHSVWV
-450 EYITADEKAQLDDM
+450 TDEEDASLNEM

>member
-1 MAKKNIK
+1 
-8 RLLFMEDLYDF
+8 
-19 YSNKYKRSTHFSAEK
+19 
-34 SGHQI
+34 
-39 FVQVPA
+39 
-45 EFEVDKNADYKD
+45 
-57 ESLLFCKVKLMH
+57 
-69 SGENRNHSSV
+69 
-79 TDEALKKAS
+79 
-88 KTLAYKPILA
+88 
-98 NFMEYEDEETG
+98 
-109 ETLKDFT
+109 
-116 SHDMELNDDGSVNY
+116 
-130 IEKQV
+130 
-135 GCFTSDK
+135 
-142 PFFEVEEETGH
+142 
-153 NFLYGYC
+153 
-160 AIPVDYTDAA
+160 
-170 SIIERKN
+170 
-177 GTKISVELAVN
+177 
-188 EMEYSG
+188 MEYSG

-304 EEVTVTEN
+304 EEVTVAEN

-320 TSEDETV
+320 TSEGTTENA
-327 DEENSEETT
+327 EEDPVENTQDETT
-336 DESDEETEDE
+336 DTDVTENESVNPEKYSVTMSDG
-346 ESTVKEDNACGG
+346 SVKEFSLSLDEITM
-358 GSGSAKKKKKNSEEP
+358 S
-373 VEDMVR
+373 
-379 TFTVSHEDI
+379 
-388 RYALYNLLDTVS
+388 LYNLVNQ
-400 MDDNDWYC
+400 MYGEADNAYYGV
-408 ITSVFDDY
+408 T
-416 FVYESWN
+416 VYEDNTLIMSDYWN
-423 GGKIFGQ
+423 G
-430 KYTKE
+430 KYYRQS
-435 NDNVAFDGDRYELFR
+435 FSRDGDNFSLVGDRVAVHSVWV
-450 EYITADEKAQLDDM
+450 TDEEDASLNEM

-478 KSAEVFADKMTVFD
+478 KSAEVFADKMTVFN

>member
-1 MAKKNIK
+1 MAKKNTK

-39 FVQVPA
+39 FVQIPA

-320 TSEDETV
+320 TSEETTENA
-327 DEENSEETT
+327 EEDPVENTQDETT
-336 DESDEETEDE
+336 DTGVTENESVNPEKYSVTMSDG
-346 ESTVKEDNACGG
+346 SVKEFSLSLDEITM
-358 GSGSAKKKKKNSEEP
+358 S
-373 VEDMVR
+373 
-379 TFTVSHEDI
+379 
-388 RYALYNLLDTVS
+388 LYNLVNQ
-400 MDDNDWYC
+400 MYGEADNAYYGV
-408 ITSVFDDY
+408 T
-416 FVYESWN
+416 VYEDNTLIMSDYWN
-423 GGKIFGQ
+423 G
-430 KYTKE
+430 KYYRQSF
-435 NDNVAFDGDRYELFR
+435 NRDGDNFSLVGDRVAVHSVWV
-450 EYITADEKAQLDDM
+450 TDEEDASLNEM

-478 KSAEVFADKMTVFD
+478 KSAEVFADKMTVFN

>member
-1 MAKKNIK
+1 MPNHNK
-8 RLLFMEDLYDF
+8 RLLFLEDLYDF
-19 YSNKYKRSTHFSAEK
+19 YSNRYKRSTHFSAEK

-45 EFEVDKNADYKD
+45 EFEIDKNADYKD

-88 KTLAYKPILA
+88 KTLAYKPVLA
-98 NFMEYEDEETG
+98 NFMEYEDEATG

-237 AKNNSLFSDYDSTL
+237 AKNNSLFSDYDFTL

-320 TSEDETV
+320 TSEETTENA
-327 DEENSEETT
+327 EEDPVENTQDETT
-336 DESDEETEDE
+336 DTGVTENESVNPEKYSVTMSDG
-346 ESTVKEDNACGG
+346 SVKEFSLSLDEITM
-358 GSGSAKKKKKNSEEP
+358 S
-373 VEDMVR
+373 
-379 TFTVSHEDI
+379 
-388 RYALYNLLDTVS
+388 LYNLVNQ
-400 MDDNDWYC
+400 MYGEADNAYYGV
-408 ITSVFDDY
+408 T
-416 FVYESWN
+416 VYEDNTLIMSDYWN
-423 GGKIFGQ
+423 G
-430 KYTKE
+430 KYYRQSF
-435 NDNVAFDGDRYELFR
+435 NRDGDNFSLVGDRVAVHSVWV
-450 EYITADEKAQLDDM
+450 TDEEDASLNEM